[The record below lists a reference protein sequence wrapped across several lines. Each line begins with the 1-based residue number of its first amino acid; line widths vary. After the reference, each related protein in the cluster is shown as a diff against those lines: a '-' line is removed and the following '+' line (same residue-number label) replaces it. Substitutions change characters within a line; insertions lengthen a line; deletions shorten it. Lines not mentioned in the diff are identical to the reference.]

1 MRPALLPP
9 LAVLLA
15 YGVAFATAALGFSLL
30 VYDDHP
36 GQLYRA
42 WHVVVHGFA
51 PWAWNDGWWAGYPE
65 LQFYPPGLPYLTAL
79 LHLGSLG
86 RLPVA
91 GAYQTLLWVAYL
103 APGVTTF
110 ALLVRL
116 AGDGWRALP
125 GAFVALT
132 LAAGVASGVEGGIH
146 WGMVAARLGWA
157 LLPLLVLVLRPWTER
172 GGRFPP
178 IGIALVAA
186 IVLVHPAHFPTAV
199 AVVGLT
205 AWLGRGR
212 RAARVAQALLA
223 LAVAAAL
230 TAFWTLPLIA
240 HIGETRALAWGSIGS
255 FTADLARHHPL
266 SALLLGLAIAAWWLR
281 PGTPA
286 PEDGRTAA
294 VVAALP
300 WVTLLVVAIDALVL
314 DPLGIRWLPADRI
327 VDGAALAI
335 VLAAGTAAGALLAY
349 LQARWR
355 VPLALGALAAVA
367 AAVLLSL
374 PGETLSLWPRASRW
388 PSYQPTT
395 QGLRL
400 EALWSLLRGAP
411 EGRTLFVR
419 SAVPLAWGTEWWRPH
434 THLTA
439 LTPLTAGRPIVNGTF
454 THPSPVAALVYRG
467 NTGRGPVTRLAEQI
481 DGHSLFGRPLDE
493 LDASTLA
500 AHAARLGVGTIVAL
514 EDDLPG
520 LRGID
525 GSAAVGPRIVSPPFV
540 VYALRRPVTLAR
552 AVGRDRWRLTLGGAP
567 GTWAS
572 ARMAYYPLWRAEH
585 RGRPLAVR
593 RGASGELEVQV
604 PPGSGEVD
612 LLYRPGPAEWTGL
625 TVSLAALAALAW
637 RTRRAARPGG
647 RS

>member
-1 MRPALLPP
+1 MRHPLLP

-65 LQFYPPGLPYLTAL
+65 LQFYPPGLSYLTAL

-86 RLPVA
+86 HLPVA

-103 APGVTTF
+103 APGATAF

-116 AGDGWRALP
+116 TGDGWRALP

-157 LLPLLVLVLRPWTER
+157 LLPLLVLVLRPWTEL

-186 IVLVHPAHFPTAV
+186 IVLVHPAHLPTAV
-199 AVVGLT
+199 AVVSLA

-212 RAARVAQALLA
+212 RAARLTEALLA
-223 LAVAAAL
+223 LALAAAL
-230 TAFWTLPLIA
+230 TAFWTLPLIV
-240 HIGETRALAWGSIGS
+240 HIGETRALAWGSVGA
-255 FTADLARHHPL
+255 FTADLATHHPL
-266 SALLLGLAIAAWWLR
+266 AAVLLVLASGAWWLR
-281 PGTPA
+281 PGTLA
-286 PEDGRTAA
+286 SGDGRTAT

-300 WVTLLVVAIDALVL
+300 WVTLLVVALDALL
-314 DPLGIRWLPADRI
+314 LEPLGIRWLPADRV

-335 VLAAGTAAGALLAY
+335 VLAAGTATGALLAR
-349 LQARWR
+349 LRARWR
-355 VPLALGALAAVA
+355 VSPALGALAAVA
-367 AAVLLSL
+367 AAVVLSL
-374 PGETLSLWPRASRW
+374 PGSTLSLWPRAALW
-388 PSYQPTT
+388 PDYQPTM

-400 EALWSLLRGAP
+400 EALWSLLRRAP

-419 SAVPLAWGTEWWRPH
+419 SAVPLVWGTQWWRPH

-467 NTGRGPVTRLAEQI
+467 STDRGPMTRLAEQI

-493 LDASTLA
+493 LDADTLA
-500 AHAARLGVGTIVAL
+500 AHAERLGIGTVVAL

-520 LRGID
+520 LRRLD
-525 GSAAVGPRIVSPPFV
+525 GSAAVGPRIASPPFV
-540 VYALRRPVTLAR
+540 IYALRGPVTLAR
-552 AVGRDRWRLTLGGAP
+552 AVSPDRWRLTLGGAP

-585 RGRPLAVR
+585 GGLALAVR

-604 PPGSGEVD
+604 PADGGEVD
-612 LLYRPGPAEWTGL
+612 LTYRPGPAEWTGL
-625 TVSLAALAALAW
+625 TLSLAALAALAW
-637 RTRRAARPGG
+637 RTRRAR
-647 RS
+647 